1 MTPGQPF
8 VEHASTVALGSR
20 AVMIRGASGS
30 GKSALALELM
40 ALGCR
45 LVADDRTILIRREDH
60 LVAECPAR
68 IAGLIEA
75 RGVGLLAVVPAGPSR
90 VSICVDLDEIE
101 TDRLPPHRS
110 ISYLG
115 VSLPLIHKVER
126 AYFAPAILQ
135 YLKAGRSDR

>member
-1 MTPGQPF
+1 MTLGQPF

-40 ALGCR
+40 ALGCG
-45 LVADDRTILIRREDH
+45 LVADDRTILIRRGDD
-60 LVAECPAR
+60 LVADCPST

-75 RGVGLLAVVPAGPSR
+75 RGVGLLAAVPAGPSR
-90 VSICVDLDEIE
+90 VSVCIDLDQIE
-101 TDRLPPHRS
+101 TERLPPHRS

-126 AYFAPAILQ
+126 AYFAAAILQ